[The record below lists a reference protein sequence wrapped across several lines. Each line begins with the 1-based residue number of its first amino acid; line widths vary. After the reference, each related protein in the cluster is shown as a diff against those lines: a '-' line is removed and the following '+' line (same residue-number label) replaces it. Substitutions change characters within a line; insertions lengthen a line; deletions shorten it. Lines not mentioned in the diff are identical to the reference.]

1 MKTLLSGLLFLMSF
15 VLSGQDF
22 KKIDEKNIDLKQKE
36 FARKFANDYFSKQIS
51 GGTYQFKTDEAT
63 DEIIKF
69 LTPEKQKE
77 VYSQLKSA
85 FGVYKSLDYSQTWL
99 ESNSKV
105 VIYRFKSLFGDSN
118 QMEIRVVVNDKGKIA
133 GFFIKPWAENLQ

>member
-1 MKTLLSGLLFLMSF
+1 MKTLLSGLLLLMSF

-51 GGTYQFKTDEAT
+51 GGTYQFKTDDAT
-63 DEIIKF
+63 DEMIKF
-69 LTPEKQKE
+69 LTPEKQRE

-85 FGVYKSLDYSQTWL
+85 FGAYKSLDYSQTWL
-99 ESNSKV
+99 ESNSRV
-105 VIYRFKSLFGDSN
+105 LIYRFKSLS
-118 QMEIRVVVNDKGKIA
+118 EIPIR
-133 GFFIKPWAENLQ
+133 WRSESY